1 MATLGMPLLG
11 MGQETPTLTSL
22 LTARREREK
31 QSKLADL
38 LANAYGTQDQAQRQK
53 YVQEAIRTDPQ
64 AGLGLAKLLQPT
76 AQEQFT
82 LAPGSKRFGPD
93 GRVIAEVPFA
103 PSSAKIVSV
112 PDGVGGTRQMLFD
125 PRTQKF
131 SNPSY
136 GGEPQQG
143 QWAQPGASYQTPSGV
158 VRIDPNIDPADL
170 GVVQADIAN
179 NAQANN
185 YKLPDQIVGSPQ
197 GQMGYTP
204 PKAAESYQ
212 TMTPAEV
219 KALGLPDGTIAQRSP
234 SGQVQ
239 IINKP
244 RDLPSGGQVIDN
256 GDGTTT
262 YIPAGK
268 VSEGERNAAGFY
280 QRMVSANA
288 EMQRLTDNGYDPS
301 NRRDYYTAGGEI
313 LNPLATSEGRQ
324 FQQAK
329 ANWVRANL
337 RKESG
342 AAIGKSE
349 MENEI
354 ANYFPIPG
362 DDDAT
367 IAQKARNRR
376 VVEQAMR
383 TAAGAALAPMA
394 NRPAQAKAPQAG
406 AKPAASGGPKPGTV
420 ESGYRFKGGNPA
432 DPNAWERI

>member
-1 MATLGMPLLG
+1 MTIYFGRG
-11 MGQETPTLTSL
+11 I
-22 LTARREREK
+22 TAESPGNAFTAAYDAAQLKQK
-31 QSKLADL
+31 QSKLAEL
-38 LANAYGTQDQAQRQK
+38 LANAYGTQDDAQRQQ

-64 AGLGLAKLLQPT
+64 AGMGLAKLLQPT
-76 AQEQFT
+76 AQESYT

-103 PSSAKIVSV
+103 PASAQLVPV
-112 PDGVGGTRQMLFD
+112 PDGQGGKWQMLFD
-125 PRTQKF
+125 PRTRQF
-131 SNPSY
+131 SRPDY

-179 NAQANN
+179 NAQANS

-204 PKAAESYQ
+204 PPKAAESYQ
-212 TMTPAEV
+212 TMTSAEV
-219 KALGLPDGTIAQRSP
+219 NALGLPDGTIAQRSP

-244 RDLPSGGQVIDN
+244 RDLPPGGQVIDN

-288 EMQRLTDNGYDPS
+288 EMQRITDKGYDPS

-313 LNPLATSEGRQ
+313 LNPLATSDGRQ

-362 DDDAT
+362 DDDDT
-367 IAQKARNRR
+367 IKQKARNRR
-376 VVEQAMR
+376 IVEQAMR
-383 TAAGAALAPMA
+383 TAAGAALAPT
-394 NRPAQAKAPQAG
+394 
-406 AKPAASGGPKPGTV
+406 ASSGPKPGTV
-420 ESGYRFKGGNPA
+420 EGGYRFKGGNPA